1 MANEVERLE
10 KRMVELNNDL
20 QNKRT
25 NPDFAFEN
33 IKSVDMLLKIIINL
47 NKYDDVEDGIY
58 LYIDDSGIINAE
70 YFIKENGEVTI
81 VSFNEEQLA
90 LVVELYSDV
99 FAVNVE

>member
-20 QNKRT
+20 QNKKT

-47 NKYDDVEDGIY
+47 NKYYDVEDGIY

-70 YFIKENGEVTI
+70 YFIKEDGEVTI

>member
-20 QNKRT
+20 QNKKT

-70 YFIKENGEVTI
+70 YFIKEDGEVTI

>member
-20 QNKRT
+20 QNKKT

-70 YFIKENGEVTI
+70 YFIKEDGGVTI

>member
-20 QNKRT
+20 QNKKT

-70 YFIKENGEVTI
+70 YFIKEDGEVTI

-99 FAVNVE
+99 FTVNVE

>member
-20 QNKRT
+20 QNKKT

-70 YFIKENGEVTI
+70 YFIKEDGEVTI

-99 FAVNVE
+99 FAVNV